1 MSFVTI
7 NNRNN
12 FLVSKVPEFHPDS
25 LNYLN
30 YWKIQK
36 KRCIEGFWGKDDED
50 LSYNLDEELSDNIKN
65 SKGKWRFMPGN
76 LYFYV
81 NFGTIMHQDEK
92 GPKTAPKKKMRP
104 YLRDLEWEFLYNWLL
119 CRGFSG
125 FADDDVYSCNL
136 FLEKYYKG
144 NYALEDL
151 DSECFDSKG
160 KLKQFVAPK
169 DYIRQLHEKPLGVP
183 LYNNPAKN
191 LFVLGSRGFG
201 KSYIVGV
208 AIILH
213 EILFDGA
220 KIYNEQSIK
229 NPYKV
234 EVFVGAAIA
243 AKSADIL
250 DKTFQA
256 MINLPGAFGEGTKAY
271 RPSPFFKQ
279 MAGSLSPNNM
289 KNPWRHEYTK
299 KEGGTWIIKGTGSNL
314 KHGVYTSENPEAAA
328 GTRPGVMVVEE
339 VGLMSNV
346 LTVHGSNTA
355 CMVEGSWKFGSA
367 VYIGTGGNVD
377 KIQESEVI
385 FRDPEG
391 FDFLVFED
399 EWEGSGKIG
408 WFVPAYYS
416 LNQFK
421 DSNGNTNVEKAKGYR
436 EEIRLLKRKSKD
448 PSALSLEMMNY
459 PLVPSEMFLNA
470 KGAYFP
476 QALLKS
482 HLAEMTAKPHLFK
495 NSNYYVELEFDSDG
509 ILQVKHVDNTFL
521 EKDFPIKDNKD
532 RPGIIAIS
540 EMPKLDSEN
549 KAIKGRYIQGTDTYD
564 DDESVTNSL
573 GATYIMD
580 IFTGRIVAEYVG
592 RRETTEFY
600 EITRKLN
607 LFYSAEHNYE
617 NNKKGL
623 YGHYKQKNSLHLL
636 CDTPEIL
643 RDVEDI
649 TISKV
654 GNKRKGTTA
663 SKAINSYGRKL
674 ILSWLLETAYGESD
688 LSEKLNTHTI
698 KFEGLVRELMHYNGV
713 GNYDRISALG
723 MLFILREEKLKNI
736 DESLKNKSNEIEEDP
751 FFKRTYKDT
760 FKESKFLI

>member
-1 MSFVTI
+1 MSFVVI

-25 LNYLN
+25 LNYLT
-30 YWKIQK
+30 YWKTQK
-36 KRCIEGFWGKDDED
+36 KRCIEGFWGKDDVD
-50 LSYNLDEELSDNIKN
+50 ISYNLDEDLPKEILE
-65 SKGKWRFMPGN
+65 SKGNWRFMPGN

-125 FADDDVYSCNL
+125 FENDEEYSCNL
-136 FLEKYYKG
+136 FLKKYYKG
-144 NYALEDL
+144 NFKLEDL
-151 DSECFDSKG
+151 DKECFNSKG
-160 KLKQFVAPK
+160 ETKKFIEAK
-169 DYIRQLHEKPLGVP
+169 DYIRQLHDKPLGLP

-208 AIILH
+208 AIVLH

-220 KIYNEQSIK
+220 KVYNEQSIK

-256 MINLPGAFGEGTKAY
+256 MINLPGAFGEGSKAY

-279 MAGSLSPNNM
+279 MAGSLGPNNM

-355 CMVEGSWKFGSA
+355 CMVEGAWKFGSA

-421 DSNGNTNVEKAKGYR
+421 DSNGNTLVDKAKGYR

-470 KGAYFP
+470 KGAYYP

-532 RPGIIAIS
+532 RPGVITIS

-549 KAIKGRYIQGTDTYD
+549 KAIRGRYIQGTDTYD

-573 GATYIMD
+573 GSTYIMD

-663 SKAINSYGRKL
+663 SKSINAYGRKL
-674 ILSWLLETAYGESD
+674 ILSWLLETAYGEND
-688 LSEKLNTHTI
+688 LSEKLNTHTL

-736 DESLKNKSNEIEEDP
+736 DESLKNKSNDIEEDP

-760 FKESKFLI
+760 FQESKFLI